1 MILKIFEPNMKNINY
16 RRKTIFKLGLPENFR
31 RKFSPNI
38 IKSFI
43 FGFLQYTSYFACI
56 FYILQELYI
65 TYKVKTNGAY
75 ILSPWIVCDLNNF
88 LFNFPESCLASKDIL
103 RP

>member
-1 MILKIFEPNMKNINY
+1 MILRIFEPNMKNINY

-43 FGFLQYTSYFACI
+43 FGFLHTPAIVHAYFISYKNCTS
-56 FYILQELYI
+56 L
-65 TYKVKTNGAY
+65 TK
-75 ILSPWIVCDLNNF
+75 
-88 LFNFPESCLASKDIL
+88 
-103 RP
+103 